1 MSFTCRMPGFHGFH
15 MVRQGI
21 PFQLSF
27 QGWNQAFQHQGG
39 LARAG
44 NTCDRRQSAF
54 GEIHRQGLHRMD
66 GTGGQMDPSLGK
78 KRLGFFV
85 RTTSASQREKVR
97 SGSGDRPLPP
107 PPFPGQ

>member
-1 MSFTCRMPGFHGFH
+1 MFPGDHSGT
-15 MVRQGI
+15 VQVSGKSLVQDLIDQRA
-21 PFQLSF
+21 LT
-27 QGWNQAFQHQGG
+27 
-39 LARAG
+39 RAG

-85 RTTSASQREKVR
+85 RTTSAFPERKGPIREW
-97 SGSGDRPLPP
+97 GSAATASTVPWAMT
-107 PPFPGQ
+107 